1 MEYPELPIEV
11 RALEALGLGFDLAS
25 DFRLKFAKGC
35 PGGGRL
41 VVLDEANKRDIVVP
55 GGVTIRGVSE
65 DIRCDKGDRI
75 RFKSDVLE
83 FNQMSELLNQKSS
96 VQGKV
101 PSGYLNAIFDL
112 TGAWLTD
119 AVDAK
124 YLAFDGFFISL
135 YYLHLTASPLV
146 LHDKL
151 KKSVPSHWN
160 PASLSRFI
168 QTYGTHIIVG
178 MAIGGQDLLC
188 LKQKPSSR
196 RQEVASRRFP
206 TSLNACLQSPT
217 KQFTT
222 VTETSSKDGLTL
234 IWSKRG
240 GDVFSY
246 SHSKWLQTVA
256 ANPDAILFKFVPIT
270 SLLTGVPGSGY
281 LSHAINLYLRYKP
294 ALEDLQYFL
303 EFQVPSQWAPMFCEL
318 PLRHQ
323 RKKASCP
330 TLQFRFLGPKMH
342 ISSGQL
348 EMGSP
353 VTYHED
359 GAGIKSQSMDIG
371 IIYLV
376 IQEAS
381 SKVWTSM
388 TKAGKLCISDLE
400 ARVEKLSRFLG
411 SSPHELMIQ
420 PPRLYHTYLLQHR
433 RYNCEVLTHAQW
445 VGEKPLRYRNKA
457 VNLLVFR
464 HEVSTGQKP
473 VIGLRLYL
481 EGKKSNRLA
490 IHVEHLSSVPNIMTF
505 TLADPSTCRPC
516 QWRGSDDYELSN
528 QFLEPVNWKRYSKVC
543 SSVVKHDPNW
553 IQGEKPGVFVVTGA
567 QLISK
572 GKWPKTV
579 LHMRLLFTHLP
590 NCTIRKTEWT
600 SAPAASRKGSLLENL
615 STTFTFTQRTDNTP
629 KQLPSALNSGV
640 YPEGPPVPV
649 RSGKLLKYVDTAEV
663 VRGPHD
669 APGHWLV
676 TAAKLVTEGA
686 KIGLHVKFA
695 LLDYEAQQP

>member
-11 RALEALGLGFDLAS
+11 RAMEALGLGFDLAS

-41 VVLDEANKRDIVVP
+41 VVLDEGSKRDIVVP

-75 RFKSDVLE
+75 RFKSDVLD

-119 AVDAK
+119 AGDAK
-124 YLAFDGFFISL
+124 YLAFDGYFISL

-146 LHDKL
+146 LHDKV
-151 KKSVPSHWN
+151 KTSVPSHWN

-188 LKQKPSSR
+188 VRQKPSSVTIPPAELR
-196 RQEVASRRFP
+196 GYLEDLGDCLFSDRMSPPLLEKTRGGKQKVPDVFKRM
-206 TSLNACLQSPT
+206 LQSPT
-217 KQFTT
+217 MQFTT
-222 VTETSSKDGLTL
+222 ITETSSKDGLTL

-303 EFQVPSQWAPMFCEL
+303 EFQVPRQWAPMFCEL

-323 RKKASCP
+323 RRKGSCP

-342 ISSGQL
+342 ISSTQ
-348 EMGSP
+348 
-353 VTYHED
+353 
-359 GAGIKSQSMDIG
+359 
-371 IIYLV
+371 
-376 IQEAS
+376 
-381 SKVWTSM
+381 
-388 TKAGKLCISDLE
+388 
-400 ARVEKLSRFLG
+400 
-411 SSPHELMIQ
+411 
-420 PPRLYHTYLLQHR
+420 
-433 RYNCEVLTHAQW
+433 
-445 VGEKPLRYRNKA
+445 
-457 VNLLVFR
+457 
-464 HEVSTGQKP
+464 VSTGQKP

-490 IHVEHLSSVPNIMTF
+490 IHVEHLSSVPNIMAF
-505 TLADPSTCRPC
+505 TSADSSTCRPC
-516 QWRGSDDYELSN
+516 QWRGSNDYELSN

-543 SSVVKHDPNW
+543 SSVVQHNPNW

-579 LHMRLLFTHLP
+579 LHIRLLFTHLP

-600 SAPAASRKGSLLENL
+600 SAPAACRKGSLLVNL
-615 STTFTFTQRTDNTP
+615 STTFTFTQRTDDPP

-695 LLDYEAQQP
+695 LLDYEAQEP

>member
-119 AVDAK
+119 AMDAK

-188 LKQKPSSR
+188 LKQKPSSVTIPPAELR
-196 RQEVASRRFP
+196 GYLEDLGDCLFSDRMSPPLLEKTRGGKQKVPDVFKRM
-206 TSLNACLQSPT
+206 LQSPT

-303 EFQVPSQWAPMFCEL
+303 EFQVPRQWAPMFCEL

-330 TLQFRFLGPKMH
+330 KLQFRFLGPKMH
-342 ISSGQL
+342 ISSTQ
-348 EMGSP
+348 
-353 VTYHED
+353 
-359 GAGIKSQSMDIG
+359 
-371 IIYLV
+371 
-376 IQEAS
+376 
-381 SKVWTSM
+381 
-388 TKAGKLCISDLE
+388 
-400 ARVEKLSRFLG
+400 
-411 SSPHELMIQ
+411 
-420 PPRLYHTYLLQHR
+420 
-433 RYNCEVLTHAQW
+433 
-445 VGEKPLRYRNKA
+445 
-457 VNLLVFR
+457 
-464 HEVSTGQKP
+464 VSTGQKP

-579 LHMRLLFTHLP
+579 LHLRLLFTHLP